1 MVLTCAGE
9 FALSGL
15 FGMLPMNAK
24 DDKGEPLRV
33 QGSVPPLTWNA
44 LSQVFPAEGLLQLFE
59 QYKASFLQG
68 GPHVFSASYK
78 VGTLHGLIHA
88 CQRRTQGASLQHN
101 AMSSAKVVAS
111 NL

>member
-1 MVLTCAGE
+1 MTSLTKHCVLRMPAGE
-9 FALSGL
+9 FALLGM

-44 LSQVFPAEGLLQLFE
+44 ISQVFPAEGFPELFE

-68 GPHVFSASYK
+68 GPHVFSTTYK
-78 VGTLHGLIHA
+78 VGRCRDAWDEQPVA
-88 CQRRTQGASLQHN
+88 CC
-101 AMSSAKVVAS
+101 K
-111 NL
+111 